1 MTSIGK
7 PDLTAT
13 FEHST
18 RKHKVS
24 FEEAQS
30 VLQSGDYLAV
40 IDTSSDEERF
50 KAIGASKIHNVLLV
64 IYMYRDEDIIR
75 IISARKAT
83 LREVRIWQKEK

>member
-1 MTSIGK
+1 MKYIWNELKNRTN
-7 PDLTAT
+7 
-13 FEHST
+13 T
-18 RKHKVS
+18 RKHKVT

-50 KAIGASKIHNVLLV
+50 KAIGVSKVQNVLLV
-64 IYMYRDEDIIR
+64 IYAYRDEDIIR

-83 LREVRIWQKEK
+83 PREVKLWQKEK